1 MDFREFLTILIRRW
15 WLVVLLPLITLASG
29 LAIQS
34 PPTSLWQGTLRL
46 TVGFAPPSGELTAE
60 DLYNLALASEYLA
73 DDFSEV
79 VKSQA
84 FAQDVS
90 QRLESE
96 GIKVDPGVLQ
106 GYTVAQ
112 KQHRIL
118 SIIITWPQREDLTAI
133 AQAARQALEEEGA
146 KYFAQLGAGG
156 AQIYVIDGPG
166 LPGWAPVPL
175 GPSLRE
181 QLDLPIR
188 AGLGLL
194 AGIGLALLLHYFD
207 HRLYTPQ
214 EVEDLGLRVVG
225 FLPPH

>member
-1 MDFREFLTILIRRW
+1 MDFREFLTILYRRW
-15 WLVVLLPLITLASG
+15 WMVVFLPLITLGSALVFKNPS
-29 LAIQS
+29 
-34 PPTSLWQGTLRL
+34 TELWQATMRL

-84 FAQDVS
+84 FAQGVS
-90 QRLESE
+90 QRVASQ
-96 GIKVDPGVLQ
+96 GITIDPGVLQ

-118 SIIITWPQREDLTAI
+118 SIVITWPQPEEIAPI
-133 AQAARQALEEEGA
+133 AQAARDALEQEGS

-166 LPGWAPVPL
+166 LPGWAPVAV

-181 QLDLPIR
+181 QLDPLIR

-194 AGIGLALLLHYFD
+194 AGIGLALLLQYFD
-207 HRLYTPQ
+207 HRLYTAQ
-214 EVEDLGLRVVG
+214 EVEELGLRVIG